1 MKNGICMRAVTNSVE
16 NELSHHGILGMSWG
30 KRFGPPYPLGGVDK
44 KVARAE
50 AKRKKQQEKRI
61 AALQKAAKK
70 ARKAKVKAAKKEKK
84 RLAEEEKI
92 MKKKEEL
99 LKRDNYKEIMKNSK
113 YFTTEE
119 LKYLKDR
126 HDQQV
131 ADKLDRMISKATK
144 ITTMVNTIANTAVGF
159 KNVQSLLQQ
168 GRINK
173 LEIQKMEQDIANK
186 KQLAESTKN
195 IAEQNKYKA
204 EQEKQ
209 KSWQEMHKVTQ
220 EYFKGQKEKQSA
232 EADAFSKY
240 SQSYKD
246 FLEAEKTKKE
256 YSDWINQNSKSDRKV
271 YTLKNA
277 TVKDILNQRNSPY
290 TGSFSSKDTYTTS
303 YSGGFQKAANTP
315 VSDIKIPEY
324 TSKYNKAVYKND
336 LLNMLTSSTSK
347 YTPYNYNLPTAK
359 SASTTKQSS
368 TPVLSQVMSTPISDL
383 NKSDYTRM
391 MATKKGTPYALST
404 ILSKRFSVDYI

>member
-84 RLAEEEKI
+84 ELERQVKINEQKQKLLEEDNYKKI
-92 MKKKEEL
+92 MKNHKL
-99 LKRDNYKEIMKNSK
+99 
-113 YFTTEE
+113 FTSEE
-119 LKYLKDR
+119 LKYVKER
-126 HDQQV
+126 HDQQI
-131 ADKLDRMISKATK
+131 ADKLDRMINRAAKV
-144 ITTMVNTIANTAVGF
+144 TTLVNTVSNVSQGF
-159 KNVQSLLQQ
+159 KMLQGLRHQSKL
-168 GRINK
+168 NA
-173 LEIQKMEQDIANK
+173 LEIQKFEQDVANK

-209 KSWQEMHKVTQ
+209 KSVQEMHKVTQ

-232 EADAFSKY
+232 YADAYSKFN
-240 SQSYKD
+240 QSYKD
-246 FLEAEKTKKE
+246 FFETEKTKKE
-256 YSDWINQNSKSDRKV
+256 YSDWINQNAKSNRKV

-277 TVKDILNQRNSPY
+277 TVSDILNRRNSTPEQESNSKAPYTFKPSGVNISRLANRHSQNTSAAAIAQQLMETRISDLSRSPY
-290 TGSFSSKDTYTTS
+290 TSAMATTS
-303 YSGGFQKAANTP
+303 GRPYANRT
-315 VSDIKIPEY
+315 I
-324 TSKYNKAVYKND
+324 N
-336 LLNMLTSSTSK
+336 NMLNNMTTEYYQRQIPSSSELKDMLKNSK
-347 YTPYNYNLPTAK
+347 SNYSFYNML
-359 SASTTKQSS
+359 
-368 TPVLSQVMSTPISDL
+368 L
-383 NKSDYTRM
+383 
-391 MATKKGTPYALST
+391 
-404 ILSKRFSVDYI
+404 